1 MKQSPLDVNDRV
13 NPRTNLKAHVSGEVI
28 ARRRYAPRNRG
39 GCATCRNRHVR
50 CDQQRPRCA
59 SCQKSS
65 RQCIY
70 SNQGDQS
77 CQDQEN
83 LRLVLWEPSESI
95 RIQNQISLIPGQT
108 PAEARA
114 LDYFREIVAP
124 NLAGTYDPTF
134 WNRVVVQV
142 SHNVSSLR
150 HAIVALASHW
160 EKVVEPG
167 GRKRNTHNME
177 CDPYALQQYSK
188 AVTGMRKT
196 LQNDPRPSREE
207 LLVSSVLFF
216 CIEMYQNHLDSALRQ
231 LSCGIQLFCD
241 WSNDTYPKA
250 HSDPFS
256 GHDEFAR
263 LTSHIFRRLLV
274 QCMLFPMRS
283 IAQEEPVFLPHYAP
297 ITPEMPANF
306 RSSDE
311 ARDYYNFCI
320 SALCY
325 HAKKSATAL
334 TPEQLSV
341 ESHMEQYQPFMAAVA
356 YFKQWQQAF
365 KTFQRTSKAL
375 MDSTTG
381 EIRDRRCIVMDMHN
395 FALQIMIPSFSFKT
409 EMEYDDYT
417 HLFENIIDNAS
428 YLLTT
433 STNTTTTSPPRKN
446 SSRNSS
452 SSPHHYPKF
461 DIGLIPPMFLTALRC
476 RDPVIRRKA
485 IALLGQGP
493 RQEGVWNSAMV
504 ASIARR
510 VLAIEEDGAAD
521 LSLSLATTTTA
532 SPPKES
538 CRDIPISSRVKIIDA
553 TIHTSTRQVAVVMER
568 QVETVT
574 ERYQVRLIYEMIS
587 Y

>member
-1 MKQSPLDVNDRV
+1 MLTQSQV
-13 NPRTNLKAHVSGEVI
+13 
-28 ARRRYAPRNRG
+28 
-39 GCATCRNRHVR
+39 
-50 CDQQRPRCA
+50 
-59 SCQKSS
+59 
-65 RQCIY
+65 
-70 SNQGDQS
+70 
-77 CQDQEN
+77 
-83 LRLVLWEPSESI
+83 
-95 RIQNQISLIPGQT
+95 SLIPEQT

-124 NLAGTYDPTF
+124 NLAGTYDPAF

-167 GRKRNTHNME
+167 SRKRNTPDME
-177 CDPYALQQYSK
+177 CDHYALQQYSK

-196 LQNDPRPSREE
+196 LQNDPRPPREE
-207 LLVSSVLFF
+207 LLVSSLLFF

-283 IAQEEPVFLPHYAP
+283 IAQDEHVCLPHYAP
-297 ITPEMPANF
+297 IAPEMPTNF

-325 HAKKSATAL
+325 HAKKSATVL
-334 TPEQLSV
+334 TPEQLSA
-341 ESHMEQYQPFMAAVA
+341 ENHMEQYQPFMAAVA
-356 YFKQWQQAF
+356 YFKQWQHAF
-365 KTFQRTSKAL
+365 ETFQQTSKAL
-375 MDSTTG
+375 TDSTTG
-381 EIRDRRCIVMDMHN
+381 EVRDHRQCVVMDMHN

-409 EMEYDDYT
+409 EMEFDYYT
-417 HLFENIIDNAS
+417 HLFENIINNAS
-428 YLLTT
+428 YLLTNT
-433 STNTTTTSPPRKN
+433 ST
-446 SSRNSS
+446 S
-452 SSPHHYPKF
+452 SSPSQKYSNQNPSSPRYYPKF

-476 RDPVIRRKA
+476 RDPLIRRKA
-485 IALLGQGP
+485 IALLGKGP
-493 RQEGVWNSAMV
+493 RQEGVWNSDMV

-510 VLAIEEDGAAD
+510 VLAIEEKN
-521 LSLSLATTTTA
+521 LSHATTTTA
-532 SPPKES
+532 PPQLPPKQS
-538 CRDIPISSRVKIIDA
+538 CRDIPISSRVKIVDA
-553 TIHTSTRQVAVVMER
+553 TIHTSTRHVAVVMER
-568 QVETVT
+568 QVEPVT
-574 ERYQVRLIYEMIS
+574 ERYQDRLIYEMIP